1 MKIFLTNRADVQ
13 IFCDDKRLPVRKE
26 KGMEYVETGKA
37 NGEQVTLRLVRRHE
51 LSRPLWLLYAF
62 VFWTVG
68 IFGFFTPR
76 YSPFTPSLDCS
87 MMFFENDAASLR
99 VRFTHYLD
107 ETGRRPVPAVTELTG
122 FAYTEN
128 PYYQP
133 DPEAKRRRKLYK
145 LFSWLGRLA
154 VIVAIA
160 AIIFIINS

>member
-1 MKIFLTNRADVQ
+1 M
-13 IFCDDKRLPVRKE
+13 
-26 KGMEYVETGKA
+26 
-37 NGEQVTLRLVRRHE
+37 
-51 LSRPLWLLYAF
+51 
-62 VFWTVG
+62 
-68 IFGFFTPR
+68 
-76 YSPFTPSLDCS
+76 
-87 MMFFENDAASLR
+87 
-99 VRFTHYLD
+99 
-107 ETGRRPVPAVTELTG
+107 TELTG